1 MAEIAPS
8 ILAADFTRLGQ
19 QLAEVERGGASYIHV
34 DVMDGHFVPN
44 ITLGPLIVKAVRR
57 ATSLPIDVHLM
68 IERPEAYIAE
78 FAHAGANLISVH
90 PETTSHLHRTLN
102 YINQLGC
109 QVGVALNPATPLTA
123 IEEVL
128 AEVDYVLLMSVNPG
142 FGGQSFIPSS
152 LDKLRR
158 LRALIRGR
166 GARARIEIDG
176 GIGPENAAEV
186 VVAGAE
192 ILVAGTSVFGAP
204 DPAEAVRQLIRLTS
218 ERQLV

>member
-68 IERPEAYIAE
+68 IERPDNYIAE

-109 QVGVALNPATPLTA
+109 QVGVVLNPATPLAA

-142 FGGQSFIPSS
+142 FGGQRFIPSS

-158 LRALIRGR
+158 LRALICRH

-186 VVAGAE
+186 VAAGAE
-192 ILVAGTSVFGAP
+192 ILVAGTAVFGAP